1 MLAPSML
8 FLKPLHRVP
17 GPYRYIQT
25 HQLGDAVSV
34 RAFTTTECAGI
45 IEQMKSLPEASPYTL
60 PNTAAN
66 KWIQKRATQV
76 RRVHLRFA
84 LIMRTAVSTCSR

>member
-1 MLAPSML
+1 MLAPGML

-66 KWIQKRATQV
+66 VANPPHI
-76 RRVHLRFA
+76 
-84 LIMRTAVSTCSR
+84 TAANRLHC